1 MIYITGG
8 SGFLGSHIV
17 KRLVESGQEV
27 RVLVRNRERA
37 EKEGRLAGLAVDWTS
52 GDVTQPESL
61 PDGLQGVDQ
70 IIHTAA
76 IAIEKGQASY
86 EQVNYQGTVNL
97 VDAAKAAGVKRF
109 INISQLGA
117 APELP
122 YRFLASKGRAQA
134 YVAQSG
140 LEWTAFRP
148 SVIFGPE
155 DEFANTFA
163 RLVPITPIIFPI
175 IGNDQSRFQPVWVED
190 VVSATISALNDPATI
205 GKEFELGG
213 PEVLT
218 LEQIERR
225 VMQAIDA
232 RRIMVRF
239 PMPLLRL
246 AVNLMEILLPNPPVT
261 SSLLE
266 LLQVQN
272 VTSENSLTRF
282 VDDPQ
287 KFDPQYLATY
297 MKDFTVGG
305 TLQSFL
311 GRV

>member
-17 KRLVESGQEV
+17 ERLVSRGSDV

-37 EKEGRLAGLAVDWTS
+37 QKEGRLAGLEIDWVD
-52 GDVTQPESL
+52 GDVTRPESL
-61 PDGLQGVDQ
+61 AAGLEGVDQ

-76 IAIEKGQASY
+76 IAIEKSQATY
-86 EQVNYQGTVNL
+86 EEVNFQGTVNL
-97 VDAAKAAGVKRF
+97 VDAAKEAGIKRF

-117 APELP
+117 SPELP

-134 YVAQSG
+134 YVARSG
-140 LEWTAFRP
+140 LDWTAFRP
-148 SVIFGPE
+148 SVIWGPE

-163 RLVPITPIIFPI
+163 RLVPITPIIFPA
-175 IGNDQSRFQPVWVED
+175 IGGEEARFQPVWVGD
-190 VVSATISALNDPATI
+190 VASAAIGALDDPGTLQQ
-205 GKEFELGG
+205 EFELGG

-218 LEQIERR
+218 LEEIERR

-232 RRIMVRF
+232 KRLMVRF
-239 PMPLLRL
+239 PMPLLRF
-246 AVNLMEILLPNPPVT
+246 AVNMMELALPNPPVT

-266 LLQVQN
+266 LLQVEN
-272 VTSENSLTRF
+272 VTSDNALNRF
-282 VDDPQ
+282 VESPRA
-287 KFDPQYLATY
+287 FDPEYLAAY
-297 MKDFTVGG
+297 MKDFTVSG
-305 TLQSFL
+305 TLRSFM

>member
-17 KRLVESGQEV
+17 EHLTSKGSEV
-27 RVLVRNRERA
+27 RVLVRDRERA
-37 EKEGRLAGLAVDWTS
+37 LQEGRLAGLEIDWVD
-52 GDVTQPESL
+52 GDVTRPESL
-61 PDGLQGVDQ
+61 AAGLEGVDQ

-76 IAIEKGQASY
+76 IAIEKGQATY
-86 EQVNYQGTVNL
+86 EEVNFQGTVNL
-97 VDAAKAAGVKRF
+97 VDAAKEAGIKRF

-117 APELP
+117 SPELP

-134 YVAQSG
+134 YVARSG
-140 LEWTAFRP
+140 LDWTAFRP
-148 SVIFGPE
+148 SVIWGPE

-163 RLVPITPIIFPI
+163 RLVPITPIIFPV
-175 IGNDQSRFQPVWVED
+175 IGGEEARFQPVWVED
-190 VVSATISALNDPATI
+190 VASAAIGALDDPGTWQ
-205 GKEFELGG
+205 KEFELGG

-232 RRIMVRF
+232 KRLMVRF
-239 PMPLLRL
+239 PMPLLRFAVKMMEL
-246 AVNLMEILLPNPPVT
+246 ALPNPPVT

-266 LLQVQN
+266 LLQVEN
-272 VTSENSLTRF
+272 VTSDNALNRF
-282 VDDPQ
+282 VESPRA
-287 KFDPQYLATY
+287 FDPEYLAAY
-297 MKDFTVGG
+297 MKDFTVRD
-305 TLQSFL
+305 TLRSFM

>member
-1 MIYITGG
+1 MIFVTGG

-17 KRLVESGQEV
+17 KQLISEGREV

-37 EKEGRLAGLAVDWTS
+37 QKEGRLAGISLDWVD
-52 GDVTQPESL
+52 GDVTKPETL
-61 PDGLQGVDQ
+61 PAGLEGVDQ

-76 IAIEKGQASY
+76 IAIEKGKATY
-86 EQVNYQGTVNL
+86 EKINYEGTVNL
-97 VDAAKAAGVKRF
+97 VDAARQAGIKRF

-117 APELP
+117 SPDLP

-140 LEWTAFRP
+140 LDWTAFRP
-148 SVIFGPE
+148 SVIWGPE
-155 DEFANTFA
+155 DEFANIFA

-175 IGNDQSRFQPVWVED
+175 IGGEEARFQPVWVED
-190 VVSATISALNDPATI
+190 VARAAIGALDTPDTVQ
-205 GKEFELGG
+205 KEYELGG

-225 VMQAIDA
+225 VMEAINA
-232 RRIMVRF
+232 KRIMVRF

-246 AVNLMEILLPNPPVT
+246 AVKLMELTLPNPPVT

-266 LLQVQN
+266 LLQVEN
-272 VTSENSLTRF
+272 VTRDNALGRF
-282 VDDPQ
+282 VDTSRAFEPEH
-287 KFDPQYLATY
+287 LAMY
-297 MKDFTVGG
+297 MKEFEVGE
-305 TLQSFL
+305 TLRNFF
-311 GRV
+311 GRR

>member
-1 MIYITGG
+1 MIFVTGG

-17 KRLVESGQEV
+17 KQLISEGREA

-37 EKEGRLAGLAVDWTS
+37 QKEGRLAGISLDWVD
-52 GDVTQPESL
+52 GDVTKPETL
-61 PDGLQGVDQ
+61 PAGLEGVDQ

-76 IAIEKGQASY
+76 IAIEKGKATY
-86 EQVNYQGTVNL
+86 EKINYEGTVNL
-97 VDAAKAAGVKRF
+97 VDAARQAGIKRF

-117 APELP
+117 SPDLP

-140 LEWTAFRP
+140 LDWTAFRP
-148 SVIFGPE
+148 SVIWGPE
-155 DEFANTFA
+155 DEFANIFA

-175 IGNDQSRFQPVWVED
+175 IGGEEARFQPVWVED
-190 VVSATISALNDPATI
+190 VARAAIGALDTPDTVQ
-205 GKEFELGG
+205 KEYELGG

-225 VMQAIDA
+225 VMEAINA
-232 RRIMVRF
+232 KRIMVRF

-246 AVNLMEILLPNPPVT
+246 AVKLMELTLPNPPVT

-266 LLQVQN
+266 LLQVEN
-272 VTSENSLTRF
+272 VTRDNALGRF
-282 VDDPQ
+282 VDTSRAFEPEH
-287 KFDPQYLATY
+287 LAMY
-297 MKDFTVGG
+297 MKEFEVGE
-305 TLQSFL
+305 TLRNFF
-311 GRV
+311 GRR